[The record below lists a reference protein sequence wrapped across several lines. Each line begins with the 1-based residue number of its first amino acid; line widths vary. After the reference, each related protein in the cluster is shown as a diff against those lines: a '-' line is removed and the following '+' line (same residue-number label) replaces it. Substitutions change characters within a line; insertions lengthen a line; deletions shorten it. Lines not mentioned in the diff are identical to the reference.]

1 MPPLQKVKFDGV
13 SKHYWAFK
21 LNAFNLVANENNDLI
36 DVEQFTYLRIFLT
49 GHAFRLLALTINN
62 FRVALELSER
72 RYGSKHVIISSHM
85 DSLYKLPVIR
95 SSQEVK
101 GIREFHNKKEINFR
115 WLEAIWVNSDCND
128 CLLVPINKDK
138 VCNELNVHFSCQFDA
153 SVDAWKTNDLMKDLR

>member
-1 MPPLQKVKFDGV
+1 M
-13 SKHYWAFK
+13 
-21 LNAFNLVANENNDLI
+21 VANENNDLI

-49 GHAFRLLALTINN
+49 GYAFRLLALTTNN

-85 DSLYKLPVIR
+85 DSLYKLPVFR

-115 WLEAIWVNSDCND
+115 WLEAI
-128 CLLVPINKDK
+128 
-138 VCNELNVHFSCQFDA
+138 
-153 SVDAWKTNDLMKDLR
+153 

>member
-36 DVEQFTYLRIFLT
+36 DVKQFTYLRIFLT
-49 GHAFRLLALTINN
+49 GYAFRLLALTTNN

-85 DSLYKLPVIR
+85 DSL
-95 SSQEVK
+95 
-101 GIREFHNKKEINFR
+101 
-115 WLEAIWVNSDCND
+115 
-128 CLLVPINKDK
+128 
-138 VCNELNVHFSCQFDA
+138 
-153 SVDAWKTNDLMKDLR
+153 